1 MHPLHDHDD
10 TRRCLVVAARK
21 QGGTVPFDD
30 SRPHGLRHG
39 VAKLER
45 IVDDDQVSPEPG
57 ERPVDRGC
65 DAFAPLRGR
74 DLAVGVAY
82 RSGDALARCQIRL
95 GGQLG
100 GILFS
105 YGASISD
112 GSWKSTTIGAAR
124 STPAIR
130 AARLSKIV

>member
-1 MHPLHDHDD
+1 M
-10 TRRCLVVAARK
+10 T
-21 QGGTVPFDD
+21 

-74 DLAVGVAY
+74 DLAVGVAIEPHGGEG
-82 RSGDALARCQIRL
+82 RSIEGIINHAAEVVRVVAGENIGIRDHDHPFP
-95 GGQLG
+95 GVMSEEPCRQGHG
-100 GILFS
+100 C
-105 YGASISD
+105 A
-112 GSWKSTTIGAAR
+112 
-124 STPAIR
+124 
-130 AARLSKIV
+130 